1 MKNAYSAQFSNNMTL
16 MNNLTSNLGSIIS
29 GGPGQQGM
37 SPTELASENSQAI
50 NQAAAAN
57 KNVQQAIGENAA
69 KGTATPGIE
78 SGITQAERAAA
89 STNIENQLGNTE
101 AGITQKNYD
110 IGRQN
115 YWSGVGEQE
124 KAPGAFEDP
133 LSQTANAVT
142 GANQAT
148 DTQAN
153 ANAQSSTGT
162 ELLGLGTAFAGDA
175 ATTFAG
181 KPGCWIAAAVYGGWD
196 DPRVDMARNFI
207 FNIWAQESVIG
218 YLVAKLYKKVGER
231 VARIVKCSSIL
242 RRIFKPLFDVAVR
255 KNRKS

>member
-1 MKNAYSAQFSNNMTL
+1 MTSDTQYKSYVDASDTRYIGPSWKNCGDTAGQTSALASDQAFQAQMKNTYSSEFGNNMTL

-29 GGPGQQGM
+29 GGPSQQGM
-37 SPTELASENSQAI
+37 SATELASENSQAI

-78 SGITQAERAAA
+78 SGITQAERAQA

-115 YWSGVGEQE
+115 YWSAVSGQE
-124 KAPGAFEDP
+124 NAPGAFENP

-142 GANQAT
+142 GANEAVDQ
-148 DTQAN
+148 QAN
-153 ANAQSSTGT
+153 ANAASSTGT
-162 ELLGLGTAFAGDA
+162 ELLGLGEGLLSDA
-175 ATTFAG
+175 ATAYAG
-181 KPGCWIAAAVYGGWD
+181 Y
-196 DPRVDMARNFI
+196 
-207 FNIWAQESVIG
+207 
-218 YLVAKLYKKVGER
+218 AKGH
-231 VARIVKCSSIL
+231 
-242 RRIFKPLFDVAVR
+242 
-255 KNRKS
+255 